1 MSHTISMCPG
11 VPAISV
17 VAGRTVLCTQ
27 PRRRSFSFDAVMG
40 EHATQ
45 QQIFDSAIS
54 YLMCLCWCSCMQ
66 DSLEMQQ

>member
-1 MSHTISMCPG
+1 MSHTILMCAG

-54 YLMCLCWCSCMQ
+54 SLKRRCWCSCMQ
-66 DSLEMQQ
+66 DSLQQ